1 VKNIFSVGDKKE
13 YQFVVTDKDVA
24 AFHGKVVHPV
34 CSTFTLAREAE
45 WTTRQFVLELKEEHE
60 EGIGTFVTVEHKAPA
75 KVGAEIMFE
84 AWIESLERNE
94 IICRYQATVNKKI
107 VATGK
112 TGQKVFAKD
121 KIEKLLNS

>member
-1 VKNIFSVGDKKE
+1 M
-13 YQFVVTDKDVA
+13 VTDKDVA

-45 WTTRQFVLELKEEHE
+45 WTTRQFVLDLKEEHE

-75 KVGAEIMFE
+75 KVGSTILFE
-84 AWIESLERNE
+84 AWIERLEQNE
-94 IICRYQATVNKKI
+94 IVCRYQASVQHKV
-107 VATGK
+107 VATGT
-112 TGQKVFAKD
+112 TGQKVFAKE

>member
-34 CSTFTLAREAE
+34 CST
-45 WTTRQFVLELKEEHE
+45 HE

-75 KVGAEIMFE
+75 KVGSIILFE
-84 AWIESLERNE
+84 AWIDRLEQNE
-94 IICRYQATVNKKI
+94 IVCRYQASVQNKV
-107 VATGK
+107 VATGT
-112 TGQKVFAKD
+112 TGQKVFAKE

>member
-1 VKNIFSVGDKKE
+1 M
-13 YQFVVTDKDVA
+13 VTDKDVA